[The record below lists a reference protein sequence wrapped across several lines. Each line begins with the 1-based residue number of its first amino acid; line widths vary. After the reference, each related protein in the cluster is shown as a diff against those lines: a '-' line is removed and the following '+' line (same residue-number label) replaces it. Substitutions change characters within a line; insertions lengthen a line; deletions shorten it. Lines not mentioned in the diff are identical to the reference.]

1 MQEVG
6 YLFLVTK
13 KLLILIFSC
22 FAKTTELTHPR
33 APGVS
38 VTVPFLGDNLFYWFC
53 FIGYSKTFL
62 KFGQRQLVLKD
73 LQGAGF
79 ELIRKGKKSNE

>member
-22 FAKTTELTHPR
+22 FTKTTELTHPR

-38 VTVPFLGDNLFYWFC
+38 VTVPFFDDPLNVQRTSVTRNGPCLLF
-53 FIGYSKTFL
+53 STK
-62 KFGQRQLVLKD
+62 
-73 LQGAGF
+73 
-79 ELIRKGKKSNE
+79 KKSDIQTKHTHRKWS